1 MEDLS
6 GILKNHPFLKDLD
19 ENYLQQ
25 ITSCAS
31 NVVFKEND
39 IIFKEGD
46 EAKSFYLIRSGK
58 VALELNGREKGNV
71 RILTIGSGQILGWS
85 WIVSPYKWHFEAH
98 ALEDVNAIA
107 LDGKCLR
114 DKCEEDPKMGY
125 EMIKRFTQILEQ
137 RLRSTRMQLLDV
149 YGKS

>member
-6 GILKNHPFLKDLD
+6 EILKNHPFLKELD
-19 ENYLQQ
+19 ENYLRQ
-25 ITSCAS
+25 ITGCAK

-39 IIFKEGD
+39 IIFKEGE
-46 EAKSFYLIRSGK
+46 EAVSFYLIRNGK

-71 RILTIGSGQILGWS
+71 RILTMGSGQVIGWS

-98 ALEDVNAIA
+98 ALEDVTAIA

-114 DKCEEDPKMGY
+114 EKCEQDPKMGY
-125 EMIKRFTQILEQ
+125 EMLKRFSQILEQ

-149 YGKS
+149 YNKS

>member
-6 GILKNHPFLKDLD
+6 GILRNHPFLKELD
-19 ENYLQQ
+19 ENYLHQ
-25 ITSCAS
+25 ITGCAK
-31 NVVFKEND
+31 NVIFKEND
-39 IIFKEGD
+39 IIFNEGD
-46 EAKSFYLIRSGK
+46 EAVSFYLIRSGK

-98 ALEDVNAIA
+98 ALEDVSAIA

-114 DKCEEDPKMGY
+114 EKCEKDPKMGY
-125 EMIKRFTQILEQ
+125 EMLKRFSQILES

-149 YGKS
+149 YNKS

>member
-6 GILKNHPFLKDLD
+6 GILRNHPFLKELD

-25 ITSCAS
+25 ITGCAK

-39 IIFKEGD
+39 IIFKEGE
-46 EAKSFYLIRSGK
+46 EAVSFYLIRNGK

-71 RILTIGSGQILGWS
+71 RILTIGSGQVLGWS

-98 ALEDVNAIA
+98 ALEDVSAIA

-114 DKCEEDPKMGY
+114 EKCEQDPKMGY
-125 EMIKRFTQILEQ
+125 EMIKRFSQILEQ

-149 YGKS
+149 YNKS

>member
-114 DKCEEDPKMGY
+114 EKCEEDPKMGY